1 MADSTHPQTSPTPS
15 PPDPLLQMIF
25 GSVVTQMIA
34 VAARLDIA
42 DLVAEGDRSVD
53 ELADMTNSHAPS
65 LYRLLRAL
73 ASVGIFAETEP
84 HHFTLTPLA
93 GRLQSDVPFSLKGFA
108 ILFGSEFYYRSWA
121 NLLHSVQTG
130 ESALELTYGMNLF
143 DYLHQHPG
151 DAAIFN
157 EAMTSVS
164 GREAA
169 AVRDAY
175 DFSGFQTLVDVGG
188 GHGILLTT
196 ILKANPSLQGIL
208 FDRPPVVAGASALLQ
223 QEGVVERCQVVGGD
237 FFTDVPAGA
246 DAYILKYILHDWD
259 AGRAR
264 RILENCRAAVVPGG
278 RVLVVDTVIPAG
290 NTPFLGKLRDIVML
304 SMTPGGVERTEAEF
318 QELFSGAGFKLNRV
332 IPTKSIVSII
342 EGIPE

>member
-1 MADSTHPQTSPTPS
+1 MTNPAQTQTRPAAL
-15 PPDPLLQMIF
+15 DPLLQMIF

-34 VAARLDIA
+34 VAARLDLA
-42 DLVAEGDRSVD
+42 DLLAEGARSVD
-53 ELADMTNSHAPS
+53 DLAAATHTHAPS
-65 LYRLLRAL
+65 LYRLMRAL
-73 ASVGIFAETEP
+73 ASVGIFAETESRR
-84 HHFTLTPLA
+84 FALTPLA
-93 GRLQSDVPFSLKGFA
+93 GRLQSDAPFSLKGFA
-108 ILFGSEFYYRSWA
+108 VLFGSEFYYRSWP
-121 NLLHSVQTG
+121 NLLYSVQTG
-130 ESALELTYGMNLF
+130 ESALELSYGLNLF
-143 DYLHQHPG
+143 DYLHQHPA

-175 DFSGFQTLVDVGG
+175 DFSGLQTLVDVGG
-188 GHGILLTT
+188 GHGVLLTT
-196 ILKANPSLQGIL
+196 ILKANPLLYGIL
-208 FDRPPVVAGASALLQ
+208 FDRPPVVAGAGPLLQ
-223 QEGVVERCQVVGGD
+223 QEGVTDRCQVVGGD
-237 FFTDVPAGA
+237 FFTEIPAGA

-264 RILENCRAAVVPGG
+264 NILENCRAAVVPGG

-318 QELFSGAGFKLNRV
+318 RELFSGAGFQLNRV
-332 IPTKSIVSII
+332 IPTQSIVSII
-342 EGIPE
+342 EGIPL